1 MKLLQ
6 LLFVSLILVAC
17 TSQAVQ
23 VPIDGDRIILR
34 AGGDTFT
41 INTDGSGRSSERP
54 PWKLKDQPE
63 WSPDG
68 QWVAFGTR
76 HSESDYNS
84 WVIYIMRSDG
94 SHRKRITYHQYGS
107 SRPTWS
113 PDGTRIAYYAS
124 DYNRDGIYILNI
136 ECVLRQDNCDF
147 SPAFLTKGDSPDWSP
162 DGKRIVYQKDYNK
175 NPNIY
180 VINADGTGEPVNLTP
195 DLGTCLDP
203 KWSPNG
209 AQIAFSCYQKG
220 THDIFVMN
228 ADGSGLVNLTKGVG
242 SNTQP
247 AWSPDGSKIA
257 FISSYRDGLGKQ
269 IGWLD
274 TQRSSAMYV
283 MSADGTGVTR
293 LSLRDDEM
301 VIWYTWLP
309 SAFKKKP

>member
-124 DYNRDGIYILNI
+124 
-136 ECVLRQDNCDF
+136 
-147 SPAFLTKGDSPDWSP
+147 A
-162 DGKRIVYQKDYNK
+162 
-175 NPNIY
+175 
-180 VINADGTGEPVNLTP
+180 
-195 DLGTCLDP
+195 
-203 KWSPNG
+203 
-209 AQIAFSCYQKG
+209 
-220 THDIFVMN
+220 
-228 ADGSGLVNLTKGVG
+228 GL
-242 SNTQP
+242 
-247 AWSPDGSKIA
+247 
-257 FISSYRDGLGKQ
+257 
-269 IGWLD
+269 
-274 TQRSSAMYV
+274 
-283 MSADGTGVTR
+283 
-293 LSLRDDEM
+293 
-301 VIWYTWLP
+301 
-309 SAFKKKP
+309 

>member
-1 MKLLQ
+1 MK
-6 LLFVSLILVAC
+6 
-17 TSQAVQ
+17 
-23 VPIDGDRIILR
+23 
-34 AGGDTFT
+34 
-41 INTDGSGRSSERP
+41 
-54 PWKLKDQPE
+54 
-63 WSPDG
+63 
-68 QWVAFGTR
+68 
-76 HSESDYNS
+76 
-84 WVIYIMRSDG
+84 SDG
-94 SHRKRITYHQYGS
+94 SQRNRITYHPRGS
-107 SRPTWS
+107 SGPTWS
-113 PDGTRIAYYAS
+113 PDGTRIAYYA
-124 DYNRDGIYILNI
+124 RDNESGIYILKV
-136 ECVLRQDNCDF
+136 ECVLRQEKCDLN
-147 SPAFLTKGDSPDWSP
+147 PDYLTGGDFPDWSP
-162 DGKRIVYQKDYNK
+162 DGRRIVYQRDYNK

-283 MSADGTGVTR
+283 MSAGGTGVTR

-301 VIWYTWLP
+301 VVWYTWLP